1 MAKKI
6 KKIEKNKENSEFK
19 EKLVKSG
26 KSKDKSK
33 SKKEKKD
40 KKNKVGFFH
49 RIVVFVKELKSEM
62 KKIVWPTKK
71 NVFNATMVVIIAVAI
86 MSLFVVF
93 ADLLFQSI
101 LKMLFRNL

>member
-6 KKIEKNKENSEFK
+6 KKIKKSKENGESK
-19 EKLVKSG
+19 EKLNKNS
-26 KSKDKSK
+26 KFKDKTK
-33 SKKEKKD
+33 SKKD
-40 KKNKVGFFH
+40 KKNRVGFFR
-49 RIVVFVKELKSEM
+49 RIVNFAKELKSEM

-71 NVFNATMVVIIAVAI
+71 SVFSATMVVIVSVAM

-101 LKMLFRNL
+101 LKILFRNL

>member
-6 KKIEKNKENSEFK
+6 KKIKKNKENGEFK
-19 EKLVKSG
+19 EKLTKNN
-26 KSKDKSK
+26 KSKDKTK

-40 KKNKVGFFH
+40 KKNRVSFFR
-49 RIVVFVKELKSEM
+49 RIIDFVKELKSEM

-71 NVFNATMVVIIAVAI
+71 SVFSATMVVIVAVAI

-101 LKMLFRNL
+101 LKILFRNL

>member
-6 KKIEKNKENSEFK
+6 KKIKKNKENGELK
-19 EKLVKSG
+19 EKLNKNS
-26 KSKDKSK
+26 KSKDKTK
-33 SKKEKKD
+33 SKKE
-40 KKNKVGFFH
+40 KKNKVGFFQ
-49 RIVVFVKELKSEM
+49 RIVNFVKELKSEM

-71 NVFNATMVVIIAVAI
+71 SVFSATMVVIVSVAI

-101 LKMLFRNL
+101 LKILFRNL